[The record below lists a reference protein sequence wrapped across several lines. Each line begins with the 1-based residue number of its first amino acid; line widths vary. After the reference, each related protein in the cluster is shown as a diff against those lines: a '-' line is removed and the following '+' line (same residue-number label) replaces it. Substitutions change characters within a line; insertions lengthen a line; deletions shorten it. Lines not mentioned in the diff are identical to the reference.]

1 MNAHSPGVNVPRNEA
16 TASGKKGLDIGKR
29 NFDYQVKL
37 SQCKLR
43 NLKEGFSKFL
53 VGNLFANSGSAHEL
67 PDSPNK
73 NGEPVI
79 SGNSKKISKLDL
91 EDVFNQET
99 KALLMQND
107 PEYLSTLDQAQI
119 ELLGIKDIKIE
130 VVDDAP
136 YEFVLACWDD
146 KKIPLRYQGRI
157 VNGVKEGYGRLFY
170 PESENLFFE
179 GHFKDSQPF
188 GTDIEFLHD
197 FPYNS
202 PEEVYP

>member
-1 MNAHSPGVNVPRNEA
+1 MNAHNPGVSIPRNVVID
-16 TASGKKGLDIGKR
+16 SGKKGRDNGQT

-37 SQCKLR
+37 TQCKLQ

-53 VGNLFANSGSAHEL
+53 LGNLFANSRSAGEL
-67 PDSPNK
+67 PDSPTK

-79 SGNSKKISKLDL
+79 SGTSKKITKLDL

-107 PEYLSTLDQAQI
+107 PEFLSTLDQAQI
-119 ELLGIKDIKIE
+119 DLLGIKDIKIK
-130 VVDDAP
+130 VVDDDP

-146 KKIPLRYQGRI
+146 KKIPLRFQGRI

-179 GHFKDSQPF
+179 GHFKDS
-188 GTDIEFLHD
+188 
-197 FPYNS
+197 
-202 PEEVYP
+202 

>member
-1 MNAHSPGVNVPRNEA
+1 
-16 TASGKKGLDIGKR
+16 
-29 NFDYQVKL
+29 L
-37 SQCKLR
+37 S
-43 NLKEGFSKFL
+43 
-53 VGNLFANSGSAHEL
+53 ANPGSANEL
-67 PDSPNK
+67 AGSPTK

-79 SGNSKKISKLDL
+79 SGTSKKISKLDL
-91 EDVFNQET
+91 DDVFNQET

-130 VVDDAP
+130 VVEDAP

-146 KKIPLRYQGRI
+146 KKIPLQYQGRI